1 MYFVLIWAIK
11 FSHWHHDFKMYTYI
25 FGTFY
30 FLFSNRRDFFYSAYF
45 EVRVK
50 PMKIVSDH
58 SSKREEENR
67 VVGDNL
73 KKVL

>member
-1 MYFVLIWAIK
+1 MILKCTHTFLAH
-11 FSHWHHDFKMYTYI
+11 FSFFFQI
-25 FGTFY
+25 GGI
-30 FLFSNRRDFFYSAYF
+30 FFYSAYF